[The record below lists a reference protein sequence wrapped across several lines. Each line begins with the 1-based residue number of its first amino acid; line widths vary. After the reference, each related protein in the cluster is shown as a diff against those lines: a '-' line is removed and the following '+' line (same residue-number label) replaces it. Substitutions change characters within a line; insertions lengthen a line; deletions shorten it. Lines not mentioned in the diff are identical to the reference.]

1 MIAPGVKVDGPV
13 KLPRASCKPVVMLV
27 DDDRDLLRL
36 LSMRLLAAGYQ
47 VTAVTS
53 GEEALAQLA
62 ESQPHVMVTDLQMD
76 GMDGMTLFDRV
87 HALHPTLPVLVLTAH
102 GTIPDAFDAANRGVF
117 SYLTKPFNSR
127 VLLSHLERA
136 IDGDVTAG
144 TSAAQEPS
152 QASNT
157 LPSQ

>member
-1 MIAPGVKVDGPV
+1 MPH
-13 KLPRASCKPVVMLV
+13 KPVVMLV

-36 LSMRLLAAGYQ
+36 LSIRLTAAGYD
-47 VTAVTS
+47 VRAMTS
-53 GEEALAQLA
+53 GEEALAQL
-62 ESQPHVMVTDLQMD
+62 EQSNPDVIVTDLQMD

-87 HALHPTLPVLVLTAH
+87 HASRPTLPVLVLTAH

-136 IDGDVTAG
+136 VDGGNAAG
-144 TSAAQEPS
+144 KSAAQES
-152 QASNT
+152 SHASST

>member
-1 MIAPGVKVDGPV
+1 MPH
-13 KLPRASCKPVVMLV
+13 KPLVMLV

-36 LSMRLLAAGYQ
+36 LSIRLTAAGYE
-47 VTAVTS
+47 VCAMTS
-53 GEEALAQLA
+53 GEEALAHLEQ
-62 ESQPHVMVTDLQMD
+62 SNPDVIVTDLQMD

-87 HALHPTLPVLVLTAH
+87 HASRPALPVLVLTAH

-136 IDGDVTAG
+136 VDGGIAAG
-144 TSAAQEPS
+144 KSAVQEPS
-152 QASNT
+152 HASNS

>member
-1 MIAPGVKVDGPV
+1 MPH
-13 KLPRASCKPVVMLV
+13 KPVVMLV

-36 LSMRLLAAGYQ
+36 LSIRLTAAGYD
-47 VTAVTS
+47 VRAMAN
-53 GEEALAQLA
+53 GEEALAQL
-62 ESQPHVMVTDLQMD
+62 EQSNPDVIVTDLQMD

-87 HALHPTLPVLVLTAH
+87 HASRPTLPVLVLTAH

-136 IDGDVTAG
+136 VDGGIAAG
-144 TSAAQEPS
+144 KSAAQG
-152 QASNT
+152 ASHASST